1 MPNFIKLSDERKR
14 TLIADTLLEIEK
26 KYPFE
31 NDDDYEVLCKCFY
44 SIKERT
50 FVEAHFRA
58 LLEIPYGKNYWNI
71 IKSLVLKG
79 NIDERIIEK
88 FEKEYLE

>member
-1 MPNFIKLSDERKR
+1 MPNWVKLSDEKKR

-26 KYPFE
+26 QYPFE
-31 NDDDYEVLCKCFY
+31 NDDDFEVLCKCFH
-44 SIKERT
+44 SIKEGT
-50 FVEAHFRA
+50 FVETHFRA